1 MSFSK
6 ALTRIVNVS
15 NDFGAICSC
24 QNEVVTLRG
33 RRLWGRGRCRLK
45 DLVLLFQTTLASST
59 ETLATLSYGLGF
71 RRTDPLNNCILSPN
85 RKFSYF
91 PSALFPAVPST

>member
-1 MSFSK
+1 MFR
-6 ALTRIVNVS
+6 T
-15 NDFGAICSC
+15 ICSC
-24 QNEVVTLRG
+24 QNEAVTLRG

-71 RRTDPLNNCILSPN
+71 RLIALLKNCILSPN
-85 RKFSYF
+85 RKFCYF
-91 PSALFPAVPST
+91 PSALYPAVPSA